1 MNIPV
6 EIQARILWYNRH
18 DPVTLHRMENVCTL
32 WADIVQFFEIY
43 RRLQFRTVKVF
54 FTFSALGV
62 PFLNYSLLF
71 GHSVRNE
78 IHLFSTPTHLNC
90 SF

>member
-78 IHLFSTPTHLNC
+78 IHLFYTSTHLNC